1 MRRILVANRG
11 EIALRVIRACR
22 DLGWHAIAVY
32 SDADREAMHVAAAD
46 AAWHLGPG
54 GYMDGDRML
63 AIAREAEA
71 DGIHPGY
78 GFLAENAAFAEQVMT
93 SSLAWVGPNPDAM
106 RRMASKTAA
115 RREAEAAGVPI
126 VPGTTSDVR
135 DVAEIQHFGDRAG
148 WPVALKAA
156 AGGGGK
162 GFVVVWGPDEAAEA
176 LERAR
181 REGLNYFKDPEV
193 YLEKYLPE
201 PRHIEIQVLGDKAG
215 RIIHLG
221 ERECSIQRRH
231 QKLVEEC
238 PSPALGAAA
247 RAEMGAAAVRLAR
260 RVAYDSAGTVEFLWS
275 RGEWFF
281 LEMNTRI
288 QVEHAIT
295 EEVYDVDLVKAMLQ
309 VAFGGEVPAAWEG
322 RKPRGWA
329 IECRLNAEDPAARFR
344 PAPGLLARYVRP
356 AGPGV
361 RVEDAYA
368 SGMRIPD
375 QYDSMIAKIVTRG
388 ADRAEAIARMR
399 RALAELVVEGVPTT
413 AGLHRMVLARPEFH
427 EGRLSTHFIGEVL
440 TEADLATLAGPAAAP
455 ADLPDEPAARTFAV
469 EVSGQRFEVRVS
481 ERGGTAPVTTRK
493 VKPGNARGAFR
504 TAGDGSVMAP
514 MHASV
519 TRIDVSPGTVVTS
532 GQRLLVLEA
541 MKMET
546 DVLAP
551 MAGIVAELPVS
562 AGMAVEGGQLLVRL
576 QPGGDA

>member
-22 DLGWHAIAVY
+22 DLGWQAIAIY
-32 SDADREAMHVAAAD
+32 SDADREAMHVSAAD
-46 AAWHLGPG
+46 AAWHVPG
-54 GYMDGDRML
+54 GYLDGDRVL
-63 AIAREAEA
+63 AIAREAGA

-78 GFLAENAAFAEQVMT
+78 GFLAENAAFADQVQAAG
-93 SSLAWVGPNPDAM
+93 LAWVGPNSDAM

-135 DVAEIQHFGDRAG
+135 DEAEIIAFGERVG

-162 GFVVVWGPDEAAEA
+162 GFVVVWRPDEAGSA

-193 YLEKYLPE
+193 YLEKYLAE
-201 PRHIEIQVLGDKAG
+201 PRHIEIQVLGDKHG

-238 PSPALGAAA
+238 PSPALDVAT
-247 RAEMGAAAVRLAR
+247 RAEMGAAAVRLAQ
-260 RVAYDSAGTVEFLWS
+260 RVGYDSAGTVEFLWS
-275 RGEWFF
+275 RGAWFF

-295 EEVYDVDLVKAMLQ
+295 EEVYDVDLVKAMLE
-309 VAFGGEVPAAWEG
+309 VAFGEAVPAVWEH
-322 RKPRGWA
+322 REPRGWA
-329 IECRLNAEDPAARFR
+329 IECRLNAEDPSARFR
-344 PAPGLLARYVRP
+344 PAPGLLVRYVRP

-388 ADRAEAIARMR
+388 ADRSEAIARMR

-413 AGLHRMVLARPEFH
+413 AGLHRMVLGRPEFQ
-427 EGRLSTHFIGEVL
+427 EGKVSTHFIGEVL
-440 TEADLATLAGPAAAP
+440 TEADLATLAAPAPAAGEA
-455 ADLPDEPAARTFAV
+455 ADEPTARTFAV

-481 ERGGTAPVTTRK
+481 ERGAAAPAASRR
-493 VKPGNARGAFR
+493 VKASKARASARPVGN
-504 TAGDGSVMAP
+504 GSVTAP
-514 MHASV
+514 MHATV
-519 TRIDVSPGTVVTS
+519 TRVDVAAGDAVTA

-546 DVLAP
+546 DVVAP
-551 MAGIVAELPVS
+551 VAGIVAELPVV
-562 AGMAVEGGQLLVRL
+562 AGTAVEGGQLLVRI
-576 QPGGDA
+576 QPGGEA

>member
-22 DLGWHAIAVY
+22 DLGWQAVAVY
-32 SDADREAMHVAAAD
+32 GDADREALHVRAAD
-46 AAWHLGPG
+46 AAFHLPG
-54 GYMDGDRML
+54 GYLDGDRLL
-63 AIAREAEA
+63 AVARECGA

-78 GFLAENAAFAEQVMT
+78 GFLAENAVFAEQV
-93 SSLAWVGPNPDAM
+93 LQAGLVWVGPNPEAM

-115 RREAEAAGVPI
+115 RREADAAGVPI
-126 VPGTTSDVR
+126 VPGSTTDVQ
-135 DVAEIQHFGDRAG
+135 DVAEIVAFGNDAG

-162 GFVVVWGPDEAAEA
+162 GFVVVHGPDEAAEA
-176 LERAR
+176 LERVR
-181 REGLNYFKDPEV
+181 REGQNYFKDPEV
-193 YLEKYLPE
+193 YLEKYVIE
-201 PRHIEIQVLGDKAG
+201 PRHIEIQVLGDRHG
-215 RIIHLG
+215 RIIHFG

-238 PSPALGAAA
+238 PSPALDPRA

-260 RVAYDSAGTVEFLWS
+260 RVGYDSAGTVEFLWS
-275 RGEWFF
+275 RGEWYF

-309 VAFGGEVPAAWEG
+309 GAFGWQIPDEWEG
-322 RKPRGWA
+322 REPRGWA
-329 IECRLNAEDPAARFR
+329 IECRLNAEDPAANFR
-344 PAPGLLARYVRP
+344 PAPGLLQRYVRP

-375 QYDSMIAKIVTRG
+375 QYDSMIAKLVTRG
-388 ADRAEAIARMR
+388 SDRAEAIARMR

-413 AGLHRMVLARPEFH
+413 AGLHRVVLERPEFQ
-427 EGRLSTHFIGEVL
+427 EGRLTTHFIGEVVSD
-440 TEADLATLAGPAAAP
+440 ADLASVGGFREGIAGVTESPS
-455 ADLPDEPAARTFAV
+455 ARSFVV
-469 EVSGQRFEVRVS
+469 EVSGQRFEVRVA
-481 ERGGTAPVTTRK
+481 EQGGAPVAVSARTK
-493 VKPGNARGAFR
+493 AVKSRAALKSPGNGAV
-504 TAGDGSVMAP
+504 TAP
-514 MHASV
+514 MHATV
-519 TRIDVSPGTVVTS
+519 TRVEVAVGESVGV

-546 DVLAP
+546 DVVAP
-551 MAGIVAELPVS
+551 VAGVVAEVAVAPG
-562 AGMAVEGGQLLVRL
+562 AAVEGGQLLVRIR
-576 QPGGDA
+576 PGGEG